1 MESMDD
7 WDVDPTQGLP
17 VVSPANMLPVQ
28 VIHREEIASD
38 VVSILIVLPGTKQ
51 APAPYLP
58 GQFVTLSL
66 PTPRETLYR
75 SYSLCGDGDAS
86 HPWELTIKRMQQGT
100 VSNYFYNSVGENTL
114 LYSSLPRGTFTLPAP
129 TRPEMAFVFVAVGSG
144 ITPIM
149 GMLRA
154 IAKMPLEQR
163 PLAQLH
169 YASRAVVDIIFLEEL
184 QEMDP
189 DRMWLRQWHYL
200 SSEGDRLTPEAVLE
214 SAGRMTPKA
223 HWYICGPDK
232 LKHQLQAKLA
242 KQHVP
247 AARVHSEIFASQPR
261 PAYRVDERA
270 SNGGSLRIVETKA
283 QLDVQPQETLLAAL
297 ERHGYRPEFSCRVGT
312 CGTCTLR
319 VVEGQ
324 ADPVG
329 EALSEAERKAGY
341 VLSCIARP
349 IGEIT
354 LASGGRPPAG
364 VARVAPGMAGA
375 GVRGGAVTRVR
386 MAALVS
392 VGALAL
398 GAWSLTNHQPASWA
412 SASTASAPA
421 TQTAPPGSTSTSG
434 TTPGTTPGATTTGG
448 GGGVPTATVGTGG
461 GPVPTAAGGGPAPA
475 PTTAAA
481 PTATP
486 KPKPAPTATSTPSKK
501 A

>member
-17 VVSPANMLPVQ
+17 VVPPANMLPVE

-169 YASRAVVDIIFLEEL
+169 YASRAVEDIIFLEEL

-200 SSEGDRLTPEAVLE
+200 SSEGDRLSPEAVLE

-223 HWYICGPDK
+223 HWYICGPAK

-242 KQHVP
+242 
-247 AARVHSEIFASQPR
+247 
-261 PAYRVDERA
+261 
-270 SNGGSLRIVETKA
+270 
-283 QLDVQPQETLLAAL
+283 
-297 ERHGYRPEFSCRVGT
+297 
-312 CGTCTLR
+312 CG
-319 VVEGQ
+319 
-324 ADPVG
+324 
-329 EALSEAERKAGY
+329 
-341 VLSCIARP
+341 
-349 IGEIT
+349 
-354 LASGGRPPAG
+354 GGRGDG
-364 VARVAPGMAGA
+364 VARVAAGMAGG
-375 GVRGGAVTRVR
+375 GVRGGAVTGVR
-386 MAALVS
+386 MAAMVS

-398 GAWSLTNHQPASWA
+398 GAWSLTNHQRASWA
-412 SASTASAPA
+412 SASTASAPG
-421 TQTAPPGSTSTSG
+421 TQTGPPGSTSTSG
-434 TTPGTTPGATTTGG
+434 TTPGTTPGTTTTGG